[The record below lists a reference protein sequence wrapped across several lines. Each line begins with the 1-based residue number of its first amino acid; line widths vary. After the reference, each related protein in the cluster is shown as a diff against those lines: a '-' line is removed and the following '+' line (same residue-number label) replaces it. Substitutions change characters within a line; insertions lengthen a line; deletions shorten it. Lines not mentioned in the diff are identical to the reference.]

1 MLYKII
7 RYYETK
13 KEQRKNRCS
22 FLLLLYYKA
31 RNTVD
36 ENIFRLRDIQALT
49 ILVEVVRVE
58 LTSYSA
64 AKKLSTYLVYLFFL
78 KTATRINTLYVSQEA
93 E

>member
-1 MLYKII
+1 MRALRPQYA
-7 RYYETK
+7 Y
-13 KEQRKNRCS
+13 
-22 FLLLLYYKA
+22 FLA
-31 RNTVD
+31 HRQSNPVHP
-36 ENIFRLRDIQALT
+36 
-49 ILVEVVRVE
+49 LVEVVRVE